1 MSPSRQ
7 RFVALILATT
17 GAAASFVQ
25 ASVAPDAT
33 LQSTDQSMT
42 GSVQANDVLDR
53 ASELVSQGQVIR
65 ARAMILALQDSSI
78 GLSLSDEQSQRVWKL
93 LANAER
99 TIQRSDRHDIALQK
113 AQHAL
118 GFDRLVD
125 AQRQTITVLNSAK
138 SSNQQIDR
146 ANAITQQ
153 IKIRRDEALPLVP
166 ATLRSAI
173 DSFNQGDYPRAKMLI
188 TRIGTLGLEL
198 DASSRRKLAV
208 YRTRIADLEQARGE
222 NFGSTTPSMGML
234 APESGASSEWLISN
248 ANDMLNQPTEVT
260 SDEPTE
266 DPVVEIV
273 DFEEPA
279 AESEPDSEPEV
290 DLVETAR
297 KFEAQTL
304 IANANVAYEE
314 RRLSDAMDS
323 YNNLMQNFASYISD
337 EQRSQASERLN
348 EIEVALGIQGGPT
361 QGGLDDPIE
370 ERSIIM
376 QRLTATYDNL
386 TSQASDALAS
396 GDTSVASGLIAQARL
411 EVQRARDVMPE
422 ATYERYLT
430 ELDGISSNIAQR
442 EEQLRQAR
450 LEREAAEREQRTLE
464 LETQRLNE
472 RDERVLAS
480 LQRVRALQSE
490 LKYEEALEIVENIL
504 FLDPANP
511 SGLLLKDIIEDTIVY
526 REFLIIKRDKSLSYA
541 HESLDN
547 REAMIIPDF
556 VINYPDDWPAISFR
570 RGSTLEFAESEANR
584 AVLTQ
589 LRETRMPV
597 DFDDNAFEDV
607 LAFIG
612 TTANL
617 DIDTDWE
624 SLADIGVDPDS
635 PISLRLNNVT
645 LEVLLDR
652 VLAKAS
658 DPVLPASWAVQD
670 GILTISSD
678 DVLRQNTLLEIYDI
692 RDLLFVVPDF
702 DNAPRFN
709 IQQSSGPGSSGRSP
723 FSGSSTRIT
732 LPDRDER
739 VTAISDLIQASVDP
753 DGWADAGGDTSS
765 LTELNGSFIIT
776 TAPRY
781 HREVI
786 GLLNKLRSQRAVQI
800 NVEARF
806 MSVNQNFFE
815 QIGFDIDMYFNA
827 NNTEFTRANIVDPS
841 LLPSDYFDPITGL
854 INDNVTGNGQFFVD
868 TNGDGVPDAI
878 SNINQPVFGPGN
890 NGGAGL
896 GNDQW
901 SVIRAAQNSFGLTET
916 LAGASAFA
924 ADILGAN
931 PALGI
936 TARFLDD
943 VQVDFLVEATQAD
956 QRSVTL
962 TAPRLTM
969 SNGQRAFITVST
981 TTTYVSDLTPVTG
994 ANSGAFDPVLST
1006 ISDGVLLD
1014 VIGVVSAD
1022 RRYVTLTV
1030 QTQLSDNDLD
1040 SNPRTITQEGAA
1052 GGGGGG
1058 IGGGAGNSS
1067 IFTGTIQQPTVT
1079 STQIN
1084 TTVTIPDQGTIM
1096 LGGQRLVDE
1105 VEVETGVPVL
1115 SKIPILSRFFSNR
1128 IDVKEEKTLLVLLKP
1143 TILIQDEEEERHFPG
1158 LLDQIGG

>member
-7 RFVALILATT
+7 RFVTLLLATT
-17 GAAASFVQ
+17 GAAASFAHANAEPAMPQ
-25 ASVAPDAT
+25 SNTASVNT
-33 LQSTDQSMT
+33 S
-42 GSVQANDVLDR
+42 DVLNR
-53 ASELVSQGQVIR
+53 ATELVSQGQVIR
-65 ARAMILALQDSSI
+65 ARAMIQALQNSPT
-78 GLSLSDEQSQRVWKL
+78 GLSLSDEQDQRVWKL
-93 LANAER
+93 LAQVER
-99 TIQRSDRHDIALQK
+99 AIQRSDRQDISLQK

-118 GFDRLVD
+118 SFDRLVD
-125 AQRQTITVLNSAK
+125 AERQTQAVLNSAK
-138 SSNQQIDR
+138 STSEQIDR
-146 ANAITQQ
+146 ANAIADQ
-153 IKIRRDEALPLVP
+153 IQSRRDQALPLVP

-173 DSFNQGDYPRAKMLI
+173 DSFNQGDYTRAKTVI
-188 TRIGTLGLEL
+188 NRIGSLGLEL
-198 DASSRRKLAV
+198 DAPSRRKLSI
-208 YRTRIADLEQARGE
+208 YRTRIADLEQTRGDT
-222 NFGSTTPSMGML
+222 FGTATPSMGML
-234 APESGASSEWLISN
+234 APESGASSEWLIAN
-248 ANDMLNQPTEVT
+248 AEEMLSQPE
-260 SDEPTE
+260 EPASE
-266 DPVVEIV
+266 DPEVEIV
-273 DFEEPA
+273 EVETEPEA
-279 AESEPDSEPEV
+279 DAEPDV

-304 IANANVAYEE
+304 LANANIAFEE
-314 RRLSDAMDS
+314 RRLNDALTGYS
-323 YNNLMQNFASYISD
+323 NLLQNFASYISD
-337 EQRSQASERLN
+337 EERTLAGQRLN
-348 EIEVALGIQGGPT
+348 DVEVSLGVQGGPT
-361 QGGLDDPIE
+361 EGGLDDPIE

-386 TSQASDALAS
+386 TSQANEALSS
-396 GDTSVASGLIAQARL
+396 GDTSVASGLVAQARL

-422 ATYERYLT
+422 ATYERYIT
-430 ELDGISSNIAQR
+430 ELDSMASNIAQR
-442 EEQLRQAR
+442 EEQLRQSR

-480 LQRVRALQSE
+480 LERVRALQSE

-511 SGLLLKDIIEDTIVY
+511 SGLLLKEIIEDTIVY
-526 REFLIIKRDKSLSYA
+526 RDFLGYQRDKNLSYA

-547 REAMIIPDF
+547 QEAMILPEFLMD
-556 VINYPDDWPAISFR
+556 YPDDWPAISFR
-570 RGSTLEFAESEANR
+570 RGATLEFADSESNR

-589 LRETRMPV
+589 MRETRMPV
-597 DFDDNAFEDV
+597 DFDDNSFEDV

-635 PISLRLNNVT
+635 PITLRLNNVT

-678 DVLRQNTLLEIYDI
+678 DVLRQNTLLEIYDV
-692 RDLLFVVPDF
+692 RDLLFEIPDF
-702 DNAPRFN
+702 DNAPQFN
-709 IQQSSGPGSSGRSP
+709 IQSSGGGGSGQSP
-723 FSGSSTRIT
+723 FSGGGNQIQLTTR
-732 LPDRDER
+732 DDR
-739 VTAISDLIQASVDP
+739 VTAISDLIQSSVDP

-765 LTELNGSFIIT
+765 LTELNSNFIIT
-776 TAPRY
+776 TTPRY
-781 HREVI
+781 HREII

-800 NVEARF
+800 NVETRF
-806 MSVNQNFFE
+806 MSVDQNFFE

-827 NNTEFTRANIVDPS
+827 NNTEYQRGNLIDPS

-854 INDNVTGNGQFFVD
+854 LLPNVSGGGFFPID
-868 TNGDGVPDAI
+868 TDGDGVADAI
-878 SNINQPVFGPGN
+878 GPVNQPVFGPGN

-896 GNDQW
+896 PNDQW

-916 LAGASAFA
+916 LAGASSFA
-924 ADILGAN
+924 AGILGAN
-931 PALGI
+931 PALGV

-962 TAPRLTM
+962 TAPRLTFT
-969 SNGQRAFITVST
+969 NGQRAFITVST

-994 ANSGAFDPVLST
+994 SSSGAFDPTLT
-1006 ISDGVLLD
+1006 PISDGVLLD
-1014 VIGVVSAD
+1014 IVGVVSAD
-1022 RRYVTLTV
+1022 RRYVTMTI
-1030 QTQLSDNDLD
+1030 QTQLSNNDLD
-1040 SNPRTITQEGAA
+1040 SNPRTVTQQGAA
-1052 GGGGGG
+1052 GGGGTAGG
-1058 IGGGAGNSS
+1058 TAST
-1067 IFTGTIQQPTVT
+1067 FTGTIQQPTVT

-1084 TTVTIPDQGTIM
+1084 TTVTVPDQGTIM

-1115 SKIPILSRFFSNR
+1115 SKIPVLSRFFSNR

-1143 TILIQDEEEERHFPG
+1143 TILIQNEEEERHFPG
-1158 LLDQIGG
+1158 LLDQLGG